1 MPRSEDAAA
10 TRRAALDVLLEVD
23 RGGFS
28 DRLVPARGRLFDDPR
43 DRGFVQAMAMAALRW
58 RGALDAV
65 LAPLVRRGLEH
76 VQPEA
81 RAALR
86 LGAAQALLLGVP
98 AAAAVGE
105 TVEALKMGES
115 PEAAPLVNA
124 VLRRIAAAR
133 PPLDP
138 LATVPAWLLE
148 RWRRTYGEERA
159 RRLVEATLRPP
170 RPFLVALGDRAALA
184 ERLAAAG
191 VATAPAARHP
201 RGLAVLGGAPQE
213 TEDFAAGSF
222 VLLDEGAGLVALL
235 AAPADE
241 RPVADVAAAPGGK
254 AALLAP
260 LARGGL
266 AALELHGTR
275 ARLLGAALRRTARP
289 GARTAAVRA
298 DALRPPLRDG
308 VFGLA
313 LLDAPC
319 TGTGTLRR
327 RPEKRDR
334 LVEADVAECA
344 ARQAAMLERT
354 AALVGP
360 GGALVYAVCSL
371 EPEEGEERVRAFLA
385 AHPEFA
391 AEDPRGLL
399 GAAGDGL
406 VVGDPPLLRTRP
418 DEEDTEGFVAARL
431 VRRP

>member
-1 MPRSEDAAA
+1 
-10 TRRAALDVLLEVD
+10 
-23 RGGFS
+23 
-28 DRLVPARGRLFDDPR
+28 
-43 DRGFVQAMAMAALRW
+43 
-58 RGALDAV
+58 
-65 LAPLVRRGLEH
+65 
-76 VQPEA
+76 
-81 RAALR
+81 
-86 LGAAQALLLGVP
+86 LLGVP
-98 AAAAVGE
+98 AAAAVSE

-159 RRLVEATLRPP
+159 RRLVEAALRPA
-170 RPFLVALGDRAALA
+170 RPFLVALDDRAALA

-191 VATAPAARHP
+191 VETEPAARHP
-201 RGLAVLGGAPQE
+201 GGLVVKGGAPQE
-213 TEDFAAGSF
+213 TEEFAAGSF
-222 VLLDEGAGLVALL
+222 VLLDEGAALVALL
-235 AAPADE
+235 AAPRDE

-266 AALELHGTR
+266 AALELHRTR
-275 ARLLGAALRRTARP
+275 ARLLAASLRRTARP
-289 GARTAAVRA
+289 GERATAARA

-319 TGTGTLRR
+319 TGTGTLRK

-334 LVEADVAECA
+334 LAESDVAECA

-371 EPEEGEERVRAFLA
+371 EPEEGEDVVRAFLA

-391 AEDPRGLL
+391 AEDPRETL
-399 GAAGDGL
+399 GEAADGL
-406 VVGDPPLLRTRP
+406 VAGDPPLLRTRP